1 MNNIFFVKSMYRMLS
16 MEERSEVKEMREK
29 VYDRIEDWIWVDK
42 NNSWDRGDML
52 ELDVICELD
61 DEGLV
66 SVLKE
71 MREEIEVLK
80 RVLKN
85 VEEIEEMY
93 YEEYLKRGKKEE

>member
-1 MNNIFFVKSMYRMLS
+1 

-29 VYDRIEDWIWVDK
+29 VYDRIEDWIWVDE

-93 YEEYLKRGKKEE
+93 YEEYLKRGEE

>member
-1 MNNIFFVKSMYRMLS
+1 

-29 VYDRIEDWIWVDK
+29 VYDRIEDWIWVDE

-85 VEEIEEMY
+85 VEKIEEMY
-93 YEEYLKRGKKEE
+93 YEEYLKRGEE

>member
-29 VYDRIEDWIWVDK
+29 VYDRIEDWIWVDE